1 MTERRTLP
9 QGMTPRLLTKEQAA
23 AYCSMSPDAFEARI
37 RPHVPPLDI
46 GTRPLLWDVK
56 ALDRWLDEQSGI
68 VGALPPIEELI
79 GRLGTNDRAN
89 SRR

>member
-1 MTERRTLP
+1 MTERNPLP
-9 QGMTPRLLTKEQAA
+9 LGMTPRLLTKEAAA

-37 RPHVPPLDI
+37 RPHVPALDI
-46 GTRPLLWDVK
+46 SARPLLWDIK

-68 VGALPPIEELI
+68 AGALPSIDELI
-79 GRLGTNDRAN
+79 GMLGSNDRAN